1 MDEKHADLVIIVM
14 MICFRGGREFHDDND
29 NVGKRFTKGHGLM
42 IMIKI
47 MMKCEGGC
55 RRGTSGGAGAG
66 LMSPTISSATH
77 SIIEAGLHVLQIY
90 ITPGPPIYLLT

>member
-1 MDEKHADLVIIVM
+1 MDGDV
-14 MICFRGGREFHDDND
+14 
-29 NVGKRFTKGHGLM
+29 LM

-47 MMKCEGGC
+47 MMKCEGC
-55 RRGTSGGAGAG
+55 RRSISGGAGAG

>member
-1 MDEKHADLVIIVM
+1 
-14 MICFRGGREFHDDND
+14 
-29 NVGKRFTKGHGLM
+29 M
-42 IMIKI
+42 IMIKKI
-47 MMKCEGGC
+47 MMKCGGVC

>member
-1 MDEKHADLVIIVM
+1 MREHADLVIIVM
-14 MICFRGGREFHDDND
+14 MICFRGRREFHDDND
-29 NVGKRFTKGHGLM
+29 NVGKRFTKGDGLM

-55 RRGTSGGAGAG
+55 RRGTSGGAGAS

>member
-1 MDEKHADLVIIVM
+1 
-14 MICFRGGREFHDDND
+14 MIMIMSERG
-29 NVGKRFTKGHGLM
+29 KGLM

-47 MMKCEGGC
+47 MMKCGGGG

>member
-1 MDEKHADLVIIVM
+1 
-14 MICFRGGREFHDDND
+14 
-29 NVGKRFTKGHGLM
+29 M
-42 IMIKI
+42 IMIKKII
-47 MMKCEGGC
+47 MKFGGGG
-55 RRGTSGGAGAG
+55 RRGALGGAGAG